1 MKMPLLPAE
10 EHAQCCWALANSY
23 SAAATQLLQAGV
35 AGTLMP
41 SLFLLLHAFELHL
54 KAFLFSQG
62 MDDRQLRAIS
72 HDLVACLRACSEW
85 GLSKY
90 VALSWRD
97 QMQIARLNRY
107 YKHKELEYFVPRAKG
122 FGSIENLLDVV
133 AQVSKGVFNPITED
147 TFRSLS
153 KEA

>member
-1 MKMPLLPAE
+1 MKVAPLPTQ

-23 SAAATQLLQAGV
+23 CAAATQLLQAGV

-41 SLFLLLHAFELHL
+41 SLFLAMHAFELHL

-72 HDLVACLRACSEW
+72 HDLVACLRACRERNF
-85 GLSKY
+85 SKY
-90 VALSWRD
+90 VVLSWRD
-97 QMQIARLNRY
+97 QMQIARVNRY
-107 YKHKELEYFVPRAKG
+107 YKHKELEYFVPRAKS
-122 FGSIENLLDVV
+122 FGSVENLVAVV
-133 AQVSKGVFNPITED
+133 AQVSRDVFNPITED
-147 TFRSLS
+147 AFRSFS